1 MYLSVK
7 NVKTLDEY
15 KLLLTFENGETRLF
29 DMNPYLE
36 KGIFKELK
44 NVSLFKS
51 ARISF
56 DTVEWQNETDID
68 AETLYAD
75 SFSNVQLLILLD
87 KRNERNF

>member
-7 NVKTLDEY
+7 EVKTLNEY
-15 KLLLTFENGETRLF
+15 KLVLTFENGEIRLF

-36 KGIFKELK
+36 KGIFRELK
-44 NVSLFKS
+44 DVSLFKS